1 MSDTKSDSMEPLPRD
16 SASLIDKL
24 DEEFPAEC
32 IRPGE
37 DFMQAHRRAGQREVI
52 EFLRNWQDFENERA
66 KEAQDD
72 LPGIPRVL
80 TPK

>member
-1 MSDTKSDSMEPLPRD
+1 MSDTKSDSMDPLPRD

-37 DFMQAHRRAGQREVI
+37 DLMQAHRRAGQREVI
-52 EFLRNWQDFENERA
+52 DFLRNWQDFENERA
-66 KEAQDD
+66 KEVQDD